1 MKKFFLVIICLL
13 VLLISTSCSSEFDR
27 TDTDN
32 IYAQIVL
39 SDNRKINLKLYY
51 DKAPITVDNFIDL
64 VEDKYYNNTIFHR
77 VIENFMI
84 QGGGY
89 KQFLGN
95 VKEKGNPKSIK
106 GEFLDN
112 GWKENNIKHVAGVIS
127 MARATDMNSAS
138 SQFFICS
145 ANNASCSNLDGA
157 YAAFGKTSDS
167 QSKQV
172 VIDISKVETYKYSNI
187 FTDMPV
193 KVIKIRTIKLSNT
206 RFEAE

>member
-1 MKKFFLVIICLL
+1 MKKFCLIIICLL
-13 VLLISTSCSSEFDR
+13 FLTVGTSCSGKFDR
-27 TDTDN
+27 TNTDN

-77 VIENFMI
+77 VIEDFMI

-89 KQFLGN
+89 TMNGGN
-95 VKEKGNPKSIK
+95 IKSKDKIDSIK
-106 GEFLDN
+106 GEFSSN
-112 GWKENNIKHVAGVIS
+112 GWEKNNIKHVAGVIS
-127 MARATDMNSAS
+127 MARTSEPDSAT

-145 ANNASCSNLDGA
+145 ATSPHLDGD
-157 YAAFGKTSDS
+157 YAAFGRTSDAE
-167 QSKQV
+167 SKQV
-172 VIDISKVETYKYSNI
+172 VINISKVETYQHSTA

-193 KVIKIRTIKLSNT
+193 DVVKIRTIKLSNSK
-206 RFEAE
+206 F